1 MAIITKGMTPLL
13 QVYDMPTS
21 MDFYC
26 KTLGFE
32 VGAVDDP
39 KKAPHHDWVWL
50 KRGDDIDLMLNTA
63 YESDQRPAQPDAKRV
78 AAHDDVCLY
87 FGAPDVDAVYHDL
100 AAKGLKL
107 NPPKVAWYGMKQ
119 LTLHDPD
126 GYAICFQWK
135 AEPDK
140 K

>member
-1 MAIITKGMTPLL
+1 MANVIKGMTPLL

-39 KKAPHHDWVWL
+39 KKSPHHDWVWL
-50 KRGDDIDLMLNTA
+50 KRGEIDLMLNTA
-63 YESDQRPAQPDAKRV
+63 YESDQRPALPDPKRV

-87 FGAPDVDAVYHDL
+87 FGAPDVDTVYHDL
-100 AAKGLKL
+100 LAKGLKL
-107 NPPKVAWYGMKQ
+107 NPPTVAWYGMKQ

-135 AEPDK
+135 AEPEK

>member
-1 MAIITKGMTPLL
+1 MALDLRGMTPLL

-32 VGAVDDP
+32 VVTVDDP
-39 KKAPHHDWVWL
+39 NKAPNHDWVWL
-50 KRGDDIDLMLNTA
+50 RRGDIDLMLNTA
-63 YESDQRPAQPDAKRV
+63 YESDSRPPAPDARRV

-100 AAKGLKL
+100 LSKGLKL
-107 NPPKVAWYGMKQ
+107 EPPKIAWYGMKQ
-119 LTLHDPD
+119 LNLHDPD

-135 AEPDK
+135 AEK
-140 K
+140 KP